1 MAIRSKIQHPLRASK
16 VKRKAAT
23 ARRIGKR
30 VELGDYVVADPEI
43 CHGKPTYKGT
53 RIMVWQIL
61 QDLARGET
69 VDEVVRAWGGRVSRE
84 AVLETIRLAGGALLD
99 SDGRLSRRPNGRLA
113 A

>member
-1 MAIRSKIQHPLRASK
+1 MPRPL
-16 VKRKAAT
+16 KAAKAKPKAT
-23 ARRIGKR
+23 TGRHIEKR
-30 VELGDYVVADPEI
+30 VELGDYVVADPQI

-99 SDGRLSRRPNGRLA
+99 RDGRLSRHPNGRVA